1 MTSAIIAHRMI
12 ADVTQKMA
20 GPNILDN
27 TSATG
32 ERTMVELTTATIRV
46 SVVSTS
52 TSWEVMIPNEA
63 ADEEKGPGN
72 VWLRSDESQLIM
84 SCTAEIEETA
94 NRLTAASRVNIGP
107 YALHS

>member
-1 MTSAIIAHRMI
+1 MI

-32 ERTMVELTTATIRV
+32 ERTTVELTTATIRV
-46 SVVSTS
+46 NVVSTS
-52 TSWEVMIPNEA
+52 ASWEVMIPNEP

-72 VWLRSDESQLIM
+72 VWLRSDESQTINN
-84 SCTAEIEETA
+84 CTADIDEIA
-94 NRLTAASRVNIGP
+94 NKLTDASHTSIGP
-107 YALHS
+107 